1 MMQVHFYEAFE
12 EEEALL
18 RSRLGEG
25 LSVGFSSATI
35 QEAGHADPPAGLIS
49 IRTQSRVPPAW
60 FARLDGVLART
71 TGWDHLV
78 GLPVPSGHLPEYCT
92 RAVAEQAMLLWMALL
107 RKLPQQAGQFSRFER
122 DGLTGGE
129 CAGRQL
135 LVVGVGRIGHE
146 IAWIGR
152 GLGMTVRGVDIVRRH
167 SDIDYVEAEEG
178 IAGADVLACAM
189 NLTPDNAG
197 WFNAARLGGARRGAI
212 FVNVSRGELSPAAD
226 LARLLDAGVLGGV
239 GLDVYENEAALA
251 VALRAGQGSFPLAGR
266 PNVILTP
273 HNAFNTQE
281 AVERKVSQT
290 VEEVRKFLRTRRF
303 TWPPGG

>member
-1 MMQVHFYEAFE
+1 MMQVYFYEAFE
-12 EEEALL
+12 EEAALL
-18 RSRLGEG
+18 RSGMANDLRA
-25 LSVGFSSATI
+25 GFSPATI
-35 QEAGHADPPAGLIS
+35 QEAGHAEPPARLIS

-60 FARLDGVLART
+60 FTGLDGVLART

-78 GLPVPSGHLPEYCT
+78 GLSVASGHLPEYCT

-107 RKLPQQAGQFSRFER
+107 RKLPRQAEQFARFDR

-146 IAWIGR
+146 IARIGR
-152 GLGMTVRGVDIVRRH
+152 GLGMTVRGVDLVRRH
-167 SDIDYVEAEEG
+167 PDIDYVGEEEG
-178 IAGADVLACAM
+178 LARADVIACAM
-189 NLTPDNAG
+189 NLTPDNLG
-197 WFNAARLGGARRGAI
+197 WFNAARLGTVRRGTI

-239 GLDVYENEAALA
+239 GLDVYENEPALA
-251 VALRAGQGSFPLAGR
+251 VALRAGRGSFSLAGR

-273 HNAFNTQE
+273 HNAFNTTE
-281 AVERKVSQT
+281 AVARKVLQT
-290 VEEVRKFLRTRRF
+290 NEEVQRFLKSRRF
-303 TWPPGG
+303 TWPPGA